1 MAREKFELS
10 FSSDSSVYY
19 RLEIYDNEATNNTL
33 HTPDLSSRGFDLTYQ
48 TDDEDRF
55 TGLIPSELVFDML
68 ITSNAQQSL
77 INDIKASVYGRWQIG
92 VYRSD
97 DDSTGS
103 GTYTLFWC
111 GNLLNDI
118 SPEQDVAY
126 PREFSLTAVCGLS
139 NLQDIKFNEGIGYAT
154 PSSFT
159 CLQYFR
165 NAFTLQINTDT
176 FFSGSSPFGKF
187 MRTFV
192 DWTTDTMTHQA
203 DRDPLV
209 YSRFNFMA
217 FVELGDD
224 GVKEYATTFELLDS
238 ICKTFGM
245 RVFFSNGS
253 WVFVQVNYYDNW
265 TTGNTHFFRTYNVG
279 NDATGSPDSSG
290 STSAVVQEGTNY
302 KRLGGADFDYLAVLK
317 EVRANYDR
325 LQTFNLPF
333 LSYINNGDTGTT
345 FTPNFNEIPLWN
357 GYRYNN
363 LTFSGTG
370 FDINNSKTDK
380 YVADLGNIVATTNST
395 LRFNRD
401 FKIQGLDTFLPSTGS
416 QNNLQIKIQLK
427 FKLVGASD
435 TKYAFIRNGTEAWH
449 DIDVDFAN
457 SYTFGPSGLT
467 QLNANNLNS
476 NTTFNINCETQTI
489 PFDGNLFLEG
499 YAAIYY
505 NNYTS
510 ATSIES
516 AIQVVEGTTDS
527 ENILCYSP
535 PVYSQNGGVQY
546 LVDGE
551 LSNLEIYRA
560 TNSPGG
566 TAISTGVNYKVPD
579 LLVGSSPN
587 GMGRIEVYNFTTSAW
602 ESFNTTWKAFNAG
615 SGTRITQLL
624 VEEIL
629 KGQNLGARTFNGAI
643 KITDK
648 SLLPYYF
655 GIVIDGSSFVPY
667 QCTFNGASDTWSGE
681 WYEINTNS
689 TGQTI
694 SVGVDT
700 GLEVVNEVGNVSL

>member
-1 MAREKFELS
+1 MAREKKFELS

-19 RLEIYDNEATNNTL
+19 RLEIYDNEATNNTYY
-33 HTPDLSSRGFDLTYQ
+33 TPNLSSKGFDLTYQ

-68 ITSNAQQSL
+68 ITSNAQQAL
-77 INDIKASVYGRWQIG
+77 INEIKISVYGRWQIG
-92 VYRSD
+92 VYRSND
-97 DDSTGS
+97 DVSYD
-103 GTYTLFWC
+103 LFWC

-139 NLQDIKFNEGIGYAT
+139 NLQDIKFNTNIGYDT
-154 PSSFT
+154 SSSYT

-165 NAFTLQINTDT
+165 YSFINQINTDT
-176 FFSGSSPFGKF
+176 FFTGVSPGRFI
-187 MRTFV
+187 RTYV

-217 FVELGDD
+217 FVELGNN
-224 GVKEYATTFELLDS
+224 GVKEYATAFDFLNS
-238 ICKTFGM
+238 ICNTFGM
-245 RVFFSNGS
+245 RCFFSNGS
-253 WVFVQVNYYDNW
+253 WHLVQVNYYDNW
-265 TTGNTHFFRTYNVG
+265 TTGNTHFYRYYNVA
-279 NDATGSPDSSG
+279 NAATGSPDASG
-290 STSAVVQEGTNY
+290 STSAVVQEGTSY

-333 LSYINNGDTGTT
+333 LQYSNNSDTSTL
-345 FTPNFNEIPLWN
+345 FNPNFNEIPLWN

-370 FDINNSKTDK
+370 FDINNSKTDL
-380 YVADLGNIVATTNST
+380 YSVSLGSVVATTNST

-401 FKIQGLDTFLPSTGS
+401 FKIQGLDTFLPTGS
-416 QNNLQIKIQLK
+416 GAQNNLQIKVQLK
-427 FKLVGASD
+427 FKLVGSSD

-457 SYTFGPSGLT
+457 SLTFGPSGQT
-467 QLNANNLNS
+467 QLSSDNLNS
-476 NTTFNINCETQTI
+476 NTTFNINCETLTI

-510 ATSIES
+510 STSIES
-516 AIQVVEGTTDS
+516 AIEVVEGTTDS
-527 ENILCYSP
+527 ENIICYSP

-560 TNSPGG
+560 TNAPGG
-566 TAISTGVNYKVPD
+566 TAIATGVTYDVED
-579 LLVGSSPN
+579 LFVGSSPN
-587 GMGRIEVYNFTTSAW
+587 GIGKIEVYNFTTSAW
-602 ESFNTTWKAFNAG
+602 ESFNTTWKAFNTG
-615 SGTRITQLL
+615 TGTRITQLL

-655 GIVIDGSSFVPY
+655 GITIDGSNFVPY
-667 QCTFNGASDTWSGE
+667 QCTFNGANDTWSGE

-694 SVGVDT
+694 SVGTYT
-700 GLEVVNEVGNVSL
+700 GQGVNNVEVQVGL

>member
-1 MAREKFELS
+1 MAREKKFELS

-19 RLEIYDNEATNNTL
+19 RLEIYDNEATNNTYY
-33 HTPDLSSRGFDLTYQ
+33 TPNLSSKGFDLTYQ

-68 ITSNAQQSL
+68 ITSNAQQAL
-77 INDIKASVYGRWQIG
+77 INEIKISVYGRWQIG
-92 VYRSD
+92 VYRSND
-97 DDSTGS
+97 DVSYD
-103 GTYTLFWC
+103 LFWC

-139 NLQDIKFNEGIGYAT
+139 NLQDIKFNTNIGYDT
-154 PSSFT
+154 SSSYT

-165 NAFTLQINTDT
+165 YSFINQINTDT
-176 FFSGSSPFGKF
+176 FFTGVSPGRFI
-187 MRTFV
+187 RTYV

-217 FVELGDD
+217 FVELGNN
-224 GVKEYATTFELLDS
+224 GVKEYATAFDFLNS
-238 ICKTFGM
+238 ICNTFGM
-245 RVFFSNGS
+245 RCFFSNGS
-253 WVFVQVNYYDNW
+253 WQLVQVNYYDNW
-265 TTGNTHFFRTYNVG
+265 TTGNTHFYRYYNVA
-279 NDATGSPDSSG
+279 NAATGSPDASG

-317 EVRANYDR
+317 EVRANFDR

-333 LSYINNGDTGTT
+333 LQYSNNSDTSTL
-345 FTPNFNEIPLWN
+345 FNPNFNEIPLWN

-370 FDINNSKTDK
+370 FDINNSKTDL
-380 YVADLGNIVATTNST
+380 YSVSLGSVVATTNST

-401 FKIQGLDTFLPSTGS
+401 FKIQGLDTFLPTGS
-416 QNNLQIKIQLK
+416 GAQNNLQIKVQLK
-427 FKLVGASD
+427 FKLVGSSD

-457 SYTFGPSGLT
+457 SLTFGPSGQT
-467 QLNANNLNS
+467 QLSSDNLNS
-476 NTTFNINCETQTI
+476 NTTFNINCETLTI

-510 ATSIES
+510 STSIES
-516 AIQVVEGTTDS
+516 AIEVVEGTTDS
-527 ENILCYSP
+527 ENIICYSP

-560 TNSPGG
+560 TNAPGG
-566 TAISTGVNYKVPD
+566 TAIATGVSYDVED
-579 LLVGSSPN
+579 LFVGSSPN
-587 GMGRIEVYNFTTSAW
+587 GIGKIEVYNFTTSAW
-602 ESFNTTWKAFNAG
+602 ESFNTTWKAFNTG
-615 SGTRITQLL
+615 TGTRITQLL

-655 GIVIDGSSFVPY
+655 GITIDGSNFVPY
-667 QCTFNGASDTWSGE
+667 QCTFNGANDTWSGE

-694 SVGVDT
+694 SVGTYT
-700 GLEVVNEVGNVSL
+700 GQGVNNVEVQVGL